1 MHNFLHILL
10 EKKKDLIEHIFAET
24 NFMVNVHCG
33 GDHESKAK
41 AMYMSTQKVLTEA
54 MEKLNEKIDDRFG
67 ELKQDIMQ
75 MKTK

>member
-41 AMYMSTQKVLTEA
+41 AMYMST
-54 MEKLNEKIDDRFG
+54 
-67 ELKQDIMQ
+67 
-75 MKTK
+75 